1 MKGPFTLLFVVWW
14 ANAVAQPG
22 PMEQPIH
29 VVVTL
34 KHELIRNGVAQYM
47 VISPGNDTL
56 RADKLRP
63 AQGDS
68 VLSFMVNDSRGDR
81 PWSVKYLPGGAMM
94 DLHIDH
100 DPSLFGFSL
109 RMPFTQGNF
118 ELDSR
123 RLMKCL
129 SDQAEDLQRRDALRP
144 GWNLEHPFGAVDT
157 LACHGGLL
165 VYSRGG
171 NMHPEVRILDPM
183 SFVKRVPRMPP
194 TAARD
199 ASYPGGPANFDRFI
213 RAHFSKPL
221 IERTNLPTGQ
231 AGARVKLSALVT
243 IESDGSI
250 HRVDL
255 NGSAY
260 PELDREFKRV
270 LQLNSWWEPAAV
282 ENVRNT
288 IHPRTFRYVEQSK
301 VIEFTVD
308 PDSIWTQIPEGSLTI
323 IPKDPKS
330 TDELTVTFH
339 WIGGSCGRYEAYAK
353 VQPAPAD
360 GGPRDV
366 FLYFGQL
373 SEELCTDIKP
383 QAFGFTMKS
392 LPPGKYRFRQMPHP
406 KLRNGPWSPDPYRVR
421 YVQVR

>member
-1 MKGPFTLLFVVWW
+1 MRLLPTLTLLAFTL
-14 ANAVAQPG
+14 NAWTQPG

-34 KHELIRNGVAQYM
+34 HHELVRNGVAQYM
-47 VISPGNDTL
+47 VITPGNDTL

-100 DPSLFGFSL
+100 DPSLFGFTL
-109 RMPFTQGNF
+109 RIPFTQGNF

-129 SDQAEDLQRRDALRP
+129 SDQAEDLQRRDTQRP
-144 GWNLEHPFGAVDT
+144 GWNVEHPLGAVDT
-157 LACHGGLL
+157 LACHGGRL

-171 NMHPEVRILDPM
+171 RMHAEVRILDLM

-194 TAARD
+194 TAPRE

-213 RAHFSKPL
+213 RSHFSKPL
-221 IERTNLPTGQ
+221 IERTDACVT
-231 AGARVKLSALVT
+231 LSALVT

-270 LQLNSWWEPAAV
+270 LQRNSWWEPAAV

-288 IHPRTFRYVEQSK
+288 NDPRTFRYVEQSK

-308 PDSIWTQIPEGSLTI
+308 PDSIWTALSDLSLTMA
-323 IPKDPKS
+323 PADPTS

-339 WIGGSCGRYEAYAK
+339 WIGGSCGKYEAYAK
-353 VQPAPAD
+353 VQRRSLD
-360 GGPRDV
+360 SEVRDV
-366 FLYFGQL
+366 FLYFGTILPAQCEDHAEQ
-373 SEELCTDIKP
+373 SF
-383 QAFGFTMKS
+383 AFTMKS

-406 KLRNGPWSPDPYRVR
+406 KLRNGPCTPDPYRVR
-421 YVQVR
+421 YVEVR